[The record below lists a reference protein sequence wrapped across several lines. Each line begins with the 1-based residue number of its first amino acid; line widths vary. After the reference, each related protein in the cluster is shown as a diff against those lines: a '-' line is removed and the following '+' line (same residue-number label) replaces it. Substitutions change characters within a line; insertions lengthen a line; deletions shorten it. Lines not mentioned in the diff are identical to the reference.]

1 MALSKPKNSKPS
13 KEILRHS
20 AELKKKKRIGSFVI
34 FWILIVLVIS
44 GAGYLLYCPAL
55 AITKVS
61 VEGARVMDSNNIS
74 DYVIQA
80 ISGKFWFVFPERN
93 DLLYPA
99 RGIEAGLLKKFPRLA
114 EATID
119 LTDRN
124 SLVVSVK
131 ERDLDT
137 VWCRGNEVTE
147 AVASSTESEPA
158 ENDCYFADDR
168 GLVFAPAPT
177 FVGSVFVEL
186 HGGLASDPIGTNPLS
201 ESAYKIAS
209 GFAKTLPNVFNKTAN
224 SQYRFLAV
232 NILDKDDY
240 SAIVV
245 DSSRTGDNIWQILIG
260 SDTDANTLAGN
271 LYTIL
276 ESSAFRKDMLD
287 HKNNISSIDL
297 RYGKKVFY
305 KFKDH

>member
-1 MALSKPKNSKPS
+1 MALSKPKNSKLS

-34 FWILIVLVIS
+34 FWIMIVIVFS

-55 AITKVS
+55 TITKVS
-61 VEGARVMDSNNIS
+61 VEGARVMDSNYIS
-74 DYVIQA
+74 DYIVQA
-80 ISGKFWFVFPERN
+80 ISGKFWYVFPQRN

-99 RGIEAGLLKKFPRLA
+99 RGLEVGLLKKFPRLA

-119 LTDRN
+119 LADRN

-131 ERDLDT
+131 ERDFDT
-137 VWCRGNEVTE
+137 VWCRDSEVTE
-147 AVASSTESEPA
+147 LIASSTESELTD
-158 ENDCYFADDR
+158 NDCYFADVH
-168 GLVFAPAPT
+168 GMVFASAPT

-186 HGGLASDPIGTNPLS
+186 HGGLAGNPIGTSPLT

-209 GFAKTLPNVFNKTAN
+209 GFAKILPNVFNKTAN
-224 SQYRFLAV
+224 SQYRFLAI
-232 NILDKDDY
+232 NILDENDF

-245 DSSRTGDNIWQILIG
+245 DSSRTGDNVWQIFIDG
-260 SDTDANTLAGN
+260 DDDANTLAGN

-276 ESSAFRKDMLD
+276 ESPAFRKDMLD
-287 HKNNISSIDL
+287 HKNNLASIDL

-305 KFKDH
+305 KFKN